1 MSTAHLLLV
10 RDTFTSRSTIG
21 KLTLEGTHLCDILE
35 DTDRQLEINPKS
47 KVYGETAIP
56 RGTYEIVLTY
66 SPRFKKILPL
76 LLKVPGYEGV
86 RIHTGNKPEDT
97 DGCLIVG
104 ERYSK
109 IPNYV
114 INSRTALDK
123 LKEVFNT
130 FSKITLE
137 IR

>member
-10 RDTFTSRSTIG
+10 RDTFTDKSTIG
-21 KLTLEGTHLCDILE
+21 KLTLEGTHICDILE
-35 DTDRQLEINPKS
+35 DTDRQLESNPKS

-56 RGTYEIVLTY
+56 RGTYEVVLTY

-104 ERYSK
+104 ERDQSK
-109 IPNYV
+109 PNYV
-114 INSRTALDK
+114 INSRSALDRF
-123 LKEVFNT
+123 KEVFSN
-130 FSKITLE
+130 FNKITLE
-137 IR
+137 IK